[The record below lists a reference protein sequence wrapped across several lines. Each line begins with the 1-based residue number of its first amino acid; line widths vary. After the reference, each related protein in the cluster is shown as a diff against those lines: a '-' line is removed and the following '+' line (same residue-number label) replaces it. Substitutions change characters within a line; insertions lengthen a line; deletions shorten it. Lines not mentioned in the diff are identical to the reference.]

1 MQNLH
6 QNIITKRVPED
17 GVFIGDCPN
26 EILSS
31 IFLNVPYGTKLVNIA
46 RVHERFKAEAL
57 PILYRSIQLR
67 ADQMSDNH
75 YFAKGRHDLPAGLV
89 SDPEGLN
96 LRSFPS
102 FCTHVQKLSLKVRKT
117 NWYTNPSGHRKL
129 LELLPRI
136 KELTLNP
143 PPWKYDDPVSDQLR
157 TMRLNLPSGF
167 ADFRPPKLWPAYF
180 DLNEYLSKPS
190 LRNVQF
196 DNFEEDRQNY
206 KVVHTGNSNSSTIE
220 DLRFINWHRD
230 DVRVL
235 GLVLPSIRRLKHF
248 VIDVHG
254 KWEGSVAQQMQGLA
268 PHDYGDLLQ
277 LHNASLEQVII
288 AYCNDAYLDLNGQ
301 NFPRRESPVMG
312 SLSGYPQLKRLAI
325 PEKFLVTRQDVSI
338 HQLLPPNLEELQIQ
352 TSGIQG
358 SLRDGYDNDPDD
370 IPYYHSWIETLAQ
383 HKNEFVPRL
392 ERVVWWFQMLPSGL
406 VNDNSYLY
414 TLNAARASEE
424 LHKDPACA
432 DFLERVVELGEM
444 FQKVNVTFEVVL
456 TRNFKRTQFAKYLY
470 L

>member
-1 MQNLH
+1 MQKSHN
-6 QNIITKRVPED
+6 NRITKRVPKN

-26 EILSS
+26 EILRS

-57 PILYRSIQLR
+57 PILYNSIQLR
-67 ADQMSDNH
+67 ANQTSDNQ
-75 YFAKGRHDLPAGLV
+75 YFSKGRRDLPAGLV
-89 SDPEGLN
+89 SDPEGLT

-102 FCTHVQKLSLKVRKT
+102 FCTHVQKLSLKVRKA
-117 NWYTNPSGHRKL
+117 NWYTNARGHRKL
-129 LELLPRI
+129 LELLPMV
-136 KELTLNP
+136 KELTLYP
-143 PPWKYDDPVSDQLR
+143 PPWKYDFPVSDQLT
-157 TMRLNLPSGF
+157 TMRLNLPTGF
-167 ADFRPPKLWPAYF
+167 AYFRPSKGWPAYL

-190 LRNVQF
+190 LRNIQF
-196 DNFEEDRQNY
+196 DNLEEDRQNF
-206 KVVHTGNSNSSTIE
+206 KVVHTGNSESSTIE

-235 GLVLPSIRRLKHF
+235 ELVLPSIRHLKHF
-248 VIDVHG
+248 VIDING
-254 KWEGSVAQQMQGLA
+254 KWGDNTDRLVQGLA
-268 PHDYGDLLQ
+268 PHDYGGLLR
-277 LHNASLEQVII
+277 LHNASLEQIVI
-288 AYCNDAYLDLNGQ
+288 AYCNDLYLDLDGQ
-301 NFPRRESPVMG
+301 NFPSRESPVMG

-325 PEKFLVTRQDVSI
+325 PEKFLVTSQDVSI
-338 HQLLPPNLEELQIQ
+338 HHLLPPNLEKLQIQ
-352 TSGIQG
+352 TTGVQDYVWNG
-358 SLRDGYDNDPDD
+358 EDHVPVDL
-370 IPYYHSWIETLAQ
+370 PYYRSWIETLAQ

-392 ERVVWWFQMLPSGL
+392 ECVVWWFQMLPSGL

-424 LHKDPACA
+424 LHKDPVSV

-456 TRNFKRTQFAKYLY
+456 TRSFKRTQFAKYLY